1 MAELLEDEF
10 IQQFGELKWHV
21 LENLMNELE
30 EFLNYSFTD
39 RDYFIRSLLLL
50 GNLPDR
56 LYFETYEFLGDSV
69 LNLIISEYLTAV
81 VKLRT
86 PNNLTKI
93 KAFLSRNS
101 NLAQIAS
108 KTSLAKLSEL
118 YDMTITEKH
127 LSDCLESILGALYID
142 TNYNKDTIKPI
153 ILHLLEIDSI
163 DIPNLLEENIHIDK
177 KTQLNEWNLKTYNGD
192 VKVTYPFENRGPP
205 HKPKFYVGLELID
218 KDGRIIFEEKKIGPF
233 DRLKDGESA
242 IAEIF
247 LNKLA

>member
-30 EFLNYSFTD
+30 GFLNYSFKD
-39 RDYFIRSLLLL
+39 RTYFIRSLLLL
-50 GNLPDR
+50 GDLPDR
-56 LYFETYEFLGDSV
+56 IYFQTYEFLGDSV
-69 LNLIISEYLTAV
+69 LNLIISEYLTDVA
-81 VKLRT
+81 KLLS

-108 KTSLAKLSEL
+108 KTSLNKLSEL

-142 TNYNKDTIKPI
+142 TNYNKDAIKPI
-153 ILHLLEIDSI
+153 ILNLLEIDTI
-163 DIPNLLEENIHIDK
+163 DIPNLLEENVHIDK
-177 KTQLNEWNLKTYNGD
+177 KSQLNEWNLKTYNGE
-192 VKVTYPFENRGPP
+192 VKVNYPFENKGPP
-205 HKPKFYVGLELID
+205 HKPKFYVGLELIS
-218 KDGRIIFEEKKIGPF
+218 KDGSVLFEEKKIGPF
-233 DRLKDGESA
+233 DRLKDGEIA
-242 IAEIF
+242 IAEKF
-247 LNKLA
+247 LNKIA